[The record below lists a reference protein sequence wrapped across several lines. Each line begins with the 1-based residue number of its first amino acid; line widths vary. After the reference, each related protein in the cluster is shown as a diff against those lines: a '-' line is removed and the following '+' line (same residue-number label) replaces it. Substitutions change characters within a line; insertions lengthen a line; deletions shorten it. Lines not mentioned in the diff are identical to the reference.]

1 MAEEFSEQGQ
11 AYNQPIGVG
20 GIVHAAAAAFNA
32 TANAASMAKARA
44 AASELVNSA
53 KNGGFRVSKDSAN
66 ELIDIMAH
74 FVERIDNM
82 KHDLLVFNQRPPL
95 GNHEYGKLVAQHMY
109 DAANGP
115 NSARMV
121 VHQLKEVLKMSI
133 EALQRASGQYE
144 ETESSVVD
152 AVKRSTRSV

>member
-11 AYNQPIGVG
+11 AYNQPIGMG

-53 KNGGFRVSKDSAN
+53 KNGGFRVSEDSAN

-74 FVERIDNM
+74 FVERID
-82 KHDLLVFNQRPPL
+82 DLDDDLRAFDQRPKL
-95 GNHEYGKLVAQHMY
+95 GDHDYGQLVAQHMHE
-109 DAANGP
+109 AANGP
-115 NSARMV
+115 LSARMV
-121 VHQLKEVLKMSI
+121 VHQLKEVLKVSI

-152 AVKRSTRSV
+152 AIKRVGR

>member
-1 MAEEFSEQGQ
+1 MSKARPTTSRSAWVGSCTPPLPRSTR
-11 AYNQPIGVG
+11 QP
-20 GIVHAAAAAFNA
+20 
-32 TANAASMAKARA
+32 TPRRWPRARA

-121 VHQLKEVLKMSI
+121 VHQLKEILKMSI

-152 AVKRSTRSV
+152 AVKRSTRSA